1 MEGLDLDIN
10 NYNLNDILRLFK
22 LSINLEEKDMKK
34 AKKMVLMTHPD
45 KSKLSPDVFLFYT
58 KAYKILFYVY
68 QFRKQNGNKS
78 TDYMPY
84 VEELKKDMGEEDKIK
99 KFTKS
104 SDFHKKFNEIFESNK
119 MQDEEND
126 KGYENWFSS
135 DDGISNLKASN
146 ITQMNSAIELKKKEA
161 RELVIHKDFTALGS
175 NSNYGLTR
183 ETPESYGS
191 DIFSKFQFEDL
202 KKAHSETVI
211 PVSEEDLLNRTQYSN
226 VMELKQSRERENI
239 KPMDNNDVKLFLMKQ
254 EEKNMHIG
262 SNTAFK
268 LAKQSQEASIINNNI
283 SRHFNRILN

>member
-1 MEGLDLDIN
+1 MERLDLDIN

-268 LAKQSQEASIINNNI
+268 LAKQSQEATIINNNI